1 MSIVLDLI
9 GIVLPVFACSAL
21 GYAWAKLNRPFDSE
35 TVTSLVVSIGT
46 PCLVFD
52 TLTRLDLTLQS
63 FGVMALATVVAIG
76 VFGLVAVLWL
86 WAAGLDRPTYL
97 PALMFPNCGNM
108 GLPVC
113 YFAFGDAGLA
123 QAISFFAAM
132 IVLQFTVGV
141 AIAAGRLSFR
151 MVLTSPMVYAVAAA
165 LVVIGLEIELPKPA
179 AETIRLLGGF
189 TIPIMLMALGVSLA
203 KLRITSLSDS
213 LAVACSRLAL
223 GFGIG
228 TATAWAFGL
237 GPLQAGVLI
246 VQCSMPIA
254 VFSYLFALR
263 YGRSPESLAG
273 SVVLSTV
280 LAFAFLPLVLYLV
293 MPE

>member
-1 MSIVLDLI
+1 MIAFNLI

-21 GYAWAKLNRPFDSE
+21 GYVWAKTGRSFDSE

-52 TLTRLDLTLQS
+52 TLTRLDLTIQS
-63 FGVMALATVVAIG
+63 FGVMAGATATAIG
-76 VFGLVAVLWL
+76 IFGAIALIYL
-86 WAAGLDRPTYL
+86 WAAKLDRQTYL

-113 YFAFGDAGLA
+113 LFAFGESGLA
-123 QAISFFAAM
+123 LAISYFATM

-141 AIAAGRLSFR
+141 AIAAGRVSFR

-165 LVVIGLEIELPKPA
+165 LVMITFDLNLPKPV
-179 AETIRLLGGF
+179 AETIHLLGGF

-203 KLRITSLSDS
+203 KLRISSIGDS
-213 LAVACSRLAL
+213 LAVGASRLAL
-223 GFGIG
+223 GFGVG
-228 TATAWAFGL
+228 TAVAWMFGL
-237 GPLQAGVLI
+237 DPMQAGVLI

-273 SVVLSTV
+273 AVVLSTL
-280 LAFAFLPLVLYLV
+280 LAFVFLPVVLYLV
-293 MPE
+293 LPN

>member
-1 MSIVLDLI
+1 MSVVFDLI
-9 GIVLPVFACSAL
+9 GIVLPVFACSGL

-46 PCLVFD
+46 PALVFD
-52 TLTRLDLTLQS
+52 TLTRLDLTIES
-63 FGVMALATVVAIG
+63 FGVMAIATVAAIG
-76 VFGLVAVLWL
+76 AFGAIALIWL
-86 WAAGLDRPTYL
+86 WAAGLEKQTYL

-113 YFAFGDAGLA
+113 LFAFGEAGLA
-123 QAISFFAAM
+123 QAISYFATM

-141 AIAAGRLSFR
+141 AIAAGRVSFR

-165 LVVIGLEIELPKPA
+165 LVIITFEIELPKPA
-179 AETIRLLGGF
+179 VETIRLLGGF

-203 KLRITSLSDS
+203 KLRISSFGDS
-213 LAVACSRLAL
+213 LAVGASRLAL
-223 GFGIG
+223 GFGVG
-228 TATAWAFGL
+228 TAVAWMFGL
-237 GPLQAGVLI
+237 SPLQAGVLI
-246 VQCSMPIA
+246 LQCSMPIA

-273 SVVLSTV
+273 AVVLSTV
-280 LAFAFLPLVLYLV
+280 LAFVFLPVVLYLV
-293 MPE
+293 LPG